1 MADSKEDK
9 ILKKRVDS
17 RNKQAKE
24 SMRDK
29 ISFTKTLSSINEAE
43 EVLIGLIK
51 QEEEPSNARIGA
63 IRALLD
69 SKWKKMNK
77 QLPDLKAIE
86 VTGADGD
93 QLIPPSITII
103 HE

>member
-1 MADSKEDK
+1 MTDSKEDK

-29 ISFTKTLSSINEAE
+29 ISFTKTLASINEAE
-43 EVLIGLIK
+43 EVLISLIK

-77 QLPDLKAIE
+77 QLPDLKAME
-86 VTGADGD
+86 LTGEDGEA
-93 QLIPPSITII
+93 LFPESIKVI